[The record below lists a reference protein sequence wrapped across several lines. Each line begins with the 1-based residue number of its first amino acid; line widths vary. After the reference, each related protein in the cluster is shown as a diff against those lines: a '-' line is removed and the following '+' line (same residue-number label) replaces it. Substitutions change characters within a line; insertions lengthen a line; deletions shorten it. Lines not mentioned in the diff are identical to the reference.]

1 MSTNDD
7 LAKLTEL
14 RDKGKLTDKQF
25 EEQKSMLHPES
36 TLPIG
41 KNKPVYTAPPK
52 KIVPKSKKLLLILLC
67 VVFATGASIAIG
79 IALSG
84 PDPEVVTFSGG
95 DLNSSLFDFTYQV
108 HATIKNNGKAGNVI
122 VNFKVTQDNHTFGK
136 SQKLFLKADQKKD
149 IMEEF
154 AEVDMAG
161 TVPEYVITVK
171 AE

>member
-1 MSTNDD
+1 VNTNDD

-25 EEQKSMLHPES
+25 EEQKSMLHSES
-36 TLPIG
+36 KLPTG
-41 KNKPVYTAPPK
+41 KNKPVSATPSK
-52 KIVPKSKKLLLILLC
+52 KIMKKSKKLLLILLC

-84 PDPEVVTFSGG
+84 PDPEIVAFSGG

-108 HATIKNNGKAGNVI
+108 HATIKNNGKAGNI
-122 VNFKVTQDNHTFGK
+122 IINFKVTQDNHTFDK
-136 SQKLFLKADQKKD
+136 SQKIFLKADQKKD

-154 AEVDMAG
+154 TEVDMTG
-161 TVPEYVITVK
+161 TVPEYVVTAK